1 MARKPTRR
9 LTHFDRRGHAHM
21 VDVGA
26 KAQTHRLA
34 VASGRILMRA
44 ATLRAVA
51 AGRAKKGD
59 VLGVAR
65 IAAIQAAKRTPEL
78 IPLAHPI
85 VITRVVVAFTPEP
98 RRGALSIAA
107 TVACRGRRA
116 RGQVRTRAADQNR
129 SGERDHARQLH
140 LLLRAEH
147 ARYVALRDVR
157 DLVRQHGGELG
168 LALRGIDQA
177 GVHADETSGQRER
190 VDRRVADGE
199 ELEILARPRD
209 CGEQPP
215 AQPVEVAPRSTSV
228 DGT

>member
-65 IAAIQAAKRTPEL
+65 IAAIQAAKRTSDL
-78 IPLAHPI
+78 VPLAHPI
-85 VITRVVVAFTPEP
+85 ALTRVNADFRFDAARSEIV
-98 RRGALSIAA
+98 LLA
-107 TVACRGRRA
+107 TVECRGRTGVEMEA
-116 RGQVRTRAADQNR
+116 LTAAAVGLLTVYDMLKAVDRGMVLTDLRLEEKRGGR
-129 SGERDHARQLH
+129 SGTWR
-140 LLLRAEH
+140 
-147 ARYVALRDVR
+147 
-157 DLVRQHGGELG
+157 
-168 LALRGIDQA
+168 
-177 GVHADETSGQRER
+177 
-190 VDRRVADGE
+190 
-199 ELEILARPRD
+199 RPR
-209 CGEQPP
+209 G
-215 AQPVEVAPRSTSV
+215 S
-228 DGT
+228 G